1 MLKAT
6 IEINGKRE
14 YVYNRNPAFY
24 TKCWMYEN
32 GIEVSSIIGDT
43 ILKFQDALDDIEHI
57 ERNKKM
63 IKRFNDTGVTK

>member
-1 MLKAT
+1 
-6 IEINGKRE
+6 
-14 YVYNRNPAFY
+14 
-24 TKCWMYEN
+24 MYED
-32 GIEVSSIIGDT
+32 GIEVSSIIGNI